1 MASDE
6 AQLRAIDNEFKA
18 ATTDDQR
25 NNCAQRAA
33 AVLARVEGDV
43 FSSADEVRASL
54 TKTLSR
60 ELVGTMTIATPALAA
75 TAIKAHLQSPPVVL
89 DGDGRALEALCA
101 KAEAIPQDATLARAA
116 AACFKDEALATG
128 DGRCADGAAFESRTA
143 LAQLLSLQ
151 TMAPFDAFCSN
162 QGERPRL
169 RDPFS
174 GSVPPQIKYF
184 RDVPASGFQGQCLLL
199 RTRQTRGLD
208 A

>member
-60 ELVGTMTIATPALAA
+60 ELVGTMTVATPELAGPLLPGFDPR
-75 TAIKAHLQSPPVVL
+75 HV
-89 DGDGRALEALCA
+89 
-101 KAEAIPQDATLARAA
+101 AR
-116 AACFKDEALATG
+116 G
-128 DGRCADGAAFESRTA
+128 
-143 LAQLLSLQ
+143 
-151 TMAPFDAFCSN
+151 
-162 QGERPRL
+162 RL
-169 RDPFS
+169 RPEDTL
-174 GSVPPQIKYF
+174 
-184 RDVPASGFQGQCLLL
+184 DTL
-199 RTRQTRGLD
+199 RKSRGVRRVGRG
-208 A
+208 